1 MNLSKLLYNSLVLL
15 YKRRDQIGIND
26 IIVICFFHVHV
37 WSIVIFAT
45 FDGVDGSSLRAELRP
60 KGRGRPQRIL
70 TGSWPEEHVHGVI
83 RAVVFRDPSSLPRH
97 MDRED
102 ASKLTANR
110 NNSSGSATSSSAA
123 AAAMSRILNVN
134 TQPPNI
140 QVSTNNNHLVSSEIS
155 ILLAVNR
162 PSFIFNVSSTQV
174 LVKSILSGD

>member
-1 MNLSKLLYNSLVLL
+1 MIQCPFV
-15 YKRRDQIGIND
+15 RHDD
-26 IIVICFFHVHV
+26 IL
-37 WSIVIFAT
+37 AT

-110 NNSSGSATSSSAA
+110 NSSSAASATSSSASSAAAA

-134 TQPPNI
+134 TQPANI
-140 QVSTNNNHLVSSEIS
+140 QV
-155 ILLAVNR
+155 
-162 PSFIFNVSSTQV
+162 
-174 LVKSILSGD
+174 

>member
-1 MNLSKLLYNSLVLL
+1 M
-15 YKRRDQIGIND
+15 
-26 IIVICFFHVHV
+26 
-37 WSIVIFAT
+37 IFAT

-110 NNSSGSATSSSAA
+110 NSSSASASSSSASSAAAAAAAA

-134 TQPPNI
+134 SQPANI
-140 QVSTNNNHLVSSEIS
+140 QVLSQRH
-155 ILLAVNR
+155 LLAVAVVTTRWKTKANWWPWSA
-162 PSFIFNVSSTQV
+162 PSVDTKMTPIWH
-174 LVKSILSGD
+174 KKDR